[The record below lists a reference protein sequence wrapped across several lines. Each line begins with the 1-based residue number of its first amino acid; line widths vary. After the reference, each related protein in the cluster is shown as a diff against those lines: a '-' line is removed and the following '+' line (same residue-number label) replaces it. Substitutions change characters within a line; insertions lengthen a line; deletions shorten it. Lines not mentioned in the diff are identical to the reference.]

1 MENILTL
8 NNILYC
14 YNNLKKHRSDM
25 LGFELGK
32 HLGYLEAG
40 LVNYGFLKTV
50 MNGNISEVKREMK
63 PATAWYKK
71 PKLESYE
78 EAIIRMTEKMF
89 KENGINF

>member
-1 MENILTL
+1 MF
-8 NNILYC
+8 
-14 YNNLKKHRSDM
+14 
-25 LGFELGK
+25 GFELGK

-40 LVNYGFLKTV
+40 LANFGFLDTV
-50 MNGNISEVKREMK
+50 MNGNIREVKRQMK

-78 EAIIRMTEKMF
+78 GAIIRMTENMF